1 MTPAIQVVERAN
13 IPHRVHT
20 YIHAANV
27 DSYGEEA
34 AEKLGIAMERV
45 FKTLIVTPAPKQ
57 FAVALVP
64 VSTSLVLKRAAKA
77 LGTKKIDMA
86 APQDAERVTGYLLGG
101 VSPLGQKRQ
110 LPTLIDQ
117 SAQAF
122 KTIYI
127 SAGRRG
133 VEIELAPA
141 DLADLTKATYA
152 DLC

>member
-13 IPHRVHT
+13 IPHQIHT
-20 YIHAANV
+20 YVHETNTH
-27 DSYGEEA
+27 SYGEEA
-34 AEKLGIAMERV
+34 AEKLGIAMDRV
-45 FKTLIVTPAPKQ
+45 FKTLIITLAPKR
-57 FAVALVP
+57 FAVVLIP
-64 VSTSLVLKRAAKA
+64 VSNSLVLKRAAKA
-77 LGTKKIDMA
+77 LGAKKIDMA

-117 SAQAF
+117 SAQGF

-133 VEIELAPA
+133 LEIELAPD

-152 DLC
+152 ELC